1 MLQAIL
7 AEQFGTDKGRAAAN
21 DLQQGDEGVGQG
33 FRRKVAPVPRKGG
46 KGRRRKLANDCCDEW
61 DAEEEFEVEAIVA
74 TKLSVGV
81 QQDGHRK
88 GTKLYQIIWAG
99 YAAEASTWEPESNI
113 GDDILADYQAGL
125 EAEAELDAEAEAEL
139 TAKEEESGG
148 ASDEM
153 DMS

>member
-1 MLQAIL
+1 M
-7 AEQFGTDKGRAAAN
+7 AN
-21 DLQQGDEGVGQG
+21 DLEAGDDGVGQG
-33 FRRKVAPVPRKGG
+33 FRRKAVPVPRKGG
-46 KGRRRKLANDCCDEW
+46 KGKKRMLANDCGDEW
-61 DAEEEFEVEAIVA
+61 DAEEEFQVEAIVA
-74 TKLSVGV
+74 TKISAGV

-88 GTKLYQIIWAG
+88 GTKLYKIIWAG

-113 GDDILADYQAGL
+113 SDDILAEYEAGL

-139 TAKEEESGG
+139 AAEEEEVG